1 MRTHTHVCVCRHGL
15 AYVARVLGS
24 YETQLGL
31 QRAMKDKFFALKLRF
46 GMNLTSSGSHSKPL
60 FFNYI
65 KPYMVYFKGQ
75 RKSKGKTQDSLEIVN
90 QRVSFLQNIFKSIF
104 FWLWHFLVLIFE
116 FWNLLINFI
125 WLWIDLIEENGQNQA
140 KECLFL
146 RYKF

>member
-1 MRTHTHVCVCRHGL
+1 MENITFYEQINLFLENKGQGNPRL

-24 YETQLGL
+24 YETQLGF

-104 FWLWHFLVLIFE
+104 F
-116 FWNLLINFI
+116 
-125 WLWIDLIEENGQNQA
+125 
-140 KECLFL
+140 
-146 RYKF
+146 